1 MQEFNI
7 TYCSLKRMQYY
18 YMHVVILALRP
29 KLQQEMFTIFT
40 LEHCTRS
47 DIEVTNAALK
57 HSENQ

>member
-1 MQEFNI
+1 
-7 TYCSLKRMQYY
+7 MQYY

-47 DIEVTNAALK
+47 DLEVTNAALK